1 MMAGAPQ
8 QVERSEFDTVHDRKP
23 YGSAKWAN
31 QWDEY
36 SPAIA
41 GEGILSL
48 WTADMDFRAPKPV
61 VDRLI
66 DAAQHG
72 VYGYTLRDPM
82 HFEIVQS
89 WFAARHHWKPD
100 LQSLLPGPGVMP
112 CVAAIIRSFTEPGD
126 GVIVQT
132 PVYSPYFE
140 VITGNGRRLLINE
153 LRLENDRYCLDLEHL
168 EALARS
174 GAKAF
179 ILCNPHNPC
188 GRAWTVAELTALNDI
203 CERYRMIVISDE
215 IHCDIRL
222 STAPH
227 VVFSSISESARQRS
241 FVCLAPTKTFNLA
254 GLQCA
259 IVSVANPEWRARL
272 LDVLRCSFVTNP
284 NFFSRLAL
292 EVAYRDGGP
301 WLDALTTYLRGNL
314 ELVTRFAATSLP
326 GMQPMRP
333 DASFLVWIDAR
344 PIDDRV
350 ADVQKFFLNQAKV
363 NMYSG
368 RVYGPGG
375 AGFIRLNIGC
385 PRSILQEALQRM
397 AEALARGRLL
407 AHAGACTVAP

>member
-1 MMAGAPQ
+1 MTRLGFSGTPSE
-8 QVERSEFDTVHDRKP
+8 QVEHSEFDTIHDRKA

-31 QWDEY
+31 RWDEY

-72 VYGYTLRDPM
+72 VYGYTLRDPA
-82 HFEIVQS
+82 HFEIVQA
-89 WFAARHHWKPD
+89 WFAARHNWTPD
-100 LQSLLPGPGVMP
+100 LQSLLPGPGIMP

-140 VITGNGRRLLINE
+140 VITGNGRRLLVNE
-153 LRLENDRYCLDLEHL
+153 LRLENDCYSLDLDNF

-188 GRAWTVAELTALNDI
+188 GHAWTIGELTALNDI
-203 CERYRMIVISDE
+203 CERYGIIVISDE

-227 VVFSSISESARQRS
+227 IVFASINESARQRS
-241 FVCLAPTKTFNLA
+241 FVCVAPTKTFNLA

-259 IVSVANPEWRARL
+259 VVSVANPEWRARL
-272 LDVLRCSFVTNP
+272 FDTLRFSFMTNP
-284 NFFSRLAL
+284 NFFSRLGL
-292 EVAYRDGGP
+292 EVAYREGGP
-301 WLDALTTYLRGNL
+301 WLDSLTTYLRGNL
-314 ELVTRFAATSLP
+314 ELVTHFSASSLP
-326 GMQPMRP
+326 GMRPMRP
-333 DASFLVWIDAR
+333 DASFLVWFDAR
-344 PIDDRV
+344 PIDDRTG
-350 ADVQKFFLNQAKV
+350 DVQEFFLNEAKV

-385 PRSILQEALQRM
+385 PRPILQDALQRM
-397 AEALARGRLL
+397 AEAIVSANR
-407 AHAGACTVAP
+407 

>member
-1 MMAGAPQ
+1 
-8 QVERSEFDTVHDRKP
+8 
-23 YGSAKWAN
+23 
-31 QWDEY
+31 
-36 SPAIA
+36 
-41 GEGILSL
+41 
-48 WTADMDFRAPKPV
+48 
-61 VDRLI
+61 
-66 DAAQHG
+66 
-72 VYGYTLRDPM
+72 
-82 HFEIVQS
+82 
-89 WFAARHHWKPD
+89 
-100 LQSLLPGPGVMP
+100 
-112 CVAAIIRSFTEPGD
+112 
-126 GVIVQT
+126 
-132 PVYSPYFE
+132 
-140 VITGNGRRLLINE
+140 
-153 LRLENDRYCLDLEHL
+153 
-168 EALARS
+168 LARS

-203 CERYRMIVISDE
+203 CERYGMIVISDE